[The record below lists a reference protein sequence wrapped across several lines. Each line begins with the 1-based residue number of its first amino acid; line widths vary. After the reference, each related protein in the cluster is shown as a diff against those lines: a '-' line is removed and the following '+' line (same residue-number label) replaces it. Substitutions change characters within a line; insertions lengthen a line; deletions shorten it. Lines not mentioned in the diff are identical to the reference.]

1 MEWLVFFLIFI
12 GILIVKMMF
21 DGSLKGIG
29 HLFNDMQKNNVRSE
43 LKDKSKMEYYTIMCA
58 RLNEGGFRNNGKYW
72 RLDSPDFFSSVMDNY
87 DAVKYLKEYHL
98 LNNGKCPICG
108 KSFDYEEIDVEYHNT
123 YYRQEI
129 KGWEMTF
136 PNGATCHVCEEC
148 ATKQKIEEKSGIK
161 NKTKKIV
168 LESILKTD
176 PAILNFKETRYDSSS
191 RRNTVRRASIEINRN
206 KLQNL
211 VLNCTR
217 RGFKFSEPKDCFYIF
232 PKESNPVTIQDI
244 LPEFRNMTPAIVYE
258 YISAELYEDLSDVE
272 RRAYQPA
279 IVPRTNFYQTNPETG
294 EVVRDENGRAI
305 VESTGAAYFT
315 DSLGDILFRTAQ
327 IRDVSALENEKRF
340 VMKPLD
346 QDAFDMLEDCP
357 AAIEAINA
365 RLQVATE
372 QETAADDISAILM
385 SSIEKSHIA
394 NLVMLSRLEGVVYPG
409 AEMAVEKLAKM
420 NGVILQE
427 VGMGWRHTICPSS
440 DVEKQGH
447 ILGLLMVM
455 AADGF
460 ISQNQYDF
468 ASKIANDYG
477 YSKEAFDNEIIEYIE
492 SAESEGIHIS
502 DLREQVFLV

>member
-29 HLFNDMQKNNVRSE
+29 HLFNDMAKNNVRSE
-43 LKDKSKMEYYTIMCA
+43 LKDKSKGEYYAMMCA

-72 RLDSPDFFSSVMDNY
+72 RSDDPYFFSSVMDNY

-108 KSFDYEEIDVEYHNT
+108 KSFDYEEIGVEYHNT

-136 PNGATCHVCEEC
+136 PNGATCHVCKEC

-161 NKTKKIV
+161 NQTNKIV

-232 PKESNPVTIQDI
+232 PKETNPVTIQDI
-244 LPEFRNMTPAIVYE
+244 LPEFRNMEPAIVYD
-258 YISAELYEDLSDVE
+258 YISAGEYEELSEVE

-279 IVPRTNFYQTNPETG
+279 VIAESTFYQTNPETG

-305 VESTGAAYFT
+305 VDHKAPAYFT
-315 DSLGDILFRTAQ
+315 NPLGEILFRTSNVHDASQ
-327 IRDVSALENEKRF
+327 LELEGKMERKEF
-340 VMKPLD
+340 G
-346 QDAFDMLEDCP
+346 QDEIEMLEDCP
-357 AAIEAINA
+357 AALEAINA
-365 RLQVATE
+365 RLQAATE

-394 NLVMLSRLEGVVYPG
+394 NLVMLSRLEGAVYPG

-502 DLREQVFLV
+502 DLRE